1 MQKEKG
7 ALVAVLCIEDDS
19 ANREIVNMYLKDHFD
34 IHSASD
40 STEALQKIKQKKFE
54 VILLDINLCQGLN
67 GFELAKRLRKDQLY
81 ANTPII
87 AVTAHAYREAEIQIM
102 DCGCSDF
109 ISKPFTKKA
118 LIDKI
123 NKALKR

>member
-7 ALVAVLCIEDDS
+7 VSASIIYIEDDS
-19 ANREIVNMYLKDHFD
+19 ANREIVNMYLKDYFIID
-34 IHSASD
+34 TASN
-40 STEALQKIKQKKFE
+40 SSEALKKLRQSKYS

-67 GFELAKRLRKDQLY
+67 GFELAKQLRNDQLY
-81 ANTPII
+81 ADTPII
-87 AVTAHAYREAEIQIM
+87 AVTAHAYREAETQIM

-123 NKALKR
+123 NKALNR